1 MVLLIEKVHIID
13 VHETNSSEM
22 RSSVLFFQD
31 PFHRQVCNYFLYK
44 IKNKNHVCNKDSN
57 LQRNFLHKLY
67 ISLND
72 QLNKINLKGI
82 IYNMSFS
89 LAINNK
95 CKDVRETKGVYHFR
109 AEES

>member
-22 RSSVLFFQD
+22 RSSVLFFQG

-44 IKNKNHVCNKDSN
+44 IKNKNHVCNKDLK
-57 LQRNFLHKLY
+57 LQRNFLHKPCIRLY
-67 ISLND
+67 D

-82 IYNMSFS
+82 IYNIPLL

-95 CKDVRETKGVYHFR
+95 CKGVKEAEGVYHFR